1 MSSARTSDTRALRR
15 MLGQFATGV
24 AVVTAACDAGH
35 ACLTVSSFTSVS
47 LDPPLVLFSVR
58 NESALLPAF
67 LRAPVIGVSIL
78 DESQR
83 ELSTLFA
90 GRTRDQWNGKE
101 GVTGS
106 AGALLIRGAIARMEC
121 ERWAVHDGGDHR
133 VFVCRL
139 LSYEHQD
146 GANPLLYF
154 QGRYCSLGS
163 VSASA

>member
-1 MSSARTSDTRALRR
+1 MSSARTSDTGALRR

-24 AVVTAACDAGH
+24 AVVTAPGDAGH

-47 LDPPLVLFSVR
+47 LDPPLVLFSIR

-67 LRAPVIGVSIL
+67 LQAPVIGVSVL

-83 ELSTLFA
+83 ALSALFA
-90 GRTRDQWNGKE
+90 GRTRDRWNGEE
-101 GVTGS
+101 GETGG

-133 VFVCRL
+133 VIVCRI
-139 LSYEHQD
+139 LSYEHKD
-146 GANPLLYF
+146 GASPLLHF
-154 QGRYCSLGS
+154 QGRYCSLGA

>member
-1 MSSARTSDTRALRR
+1 MSACTSDTGALRR

-24 AVVTAACDAGH
+24 AIVTAARDAGH
-35 ACLTVSSFTSVS
+35 ACLTVNSFNSVS
-47 LDPPLVLFSVR
+47 LDPPLVLFSIR
-58 NESALLPAF
+58 NDSALLAAF
-67 LRAPVIGVSIL
+67 LQAPVIGVSIL
-78 DESQR
+78 NERQR
-83 ELSTLFA
+83 QLSSLFA
-90 GRTRDQWNGKE
+90 GKTRDRWDGEE
-101 GVTGS
+101 GETGN

-154 QGRYCSLGS
+154 QGRYCSLGA